1 MGSSLA
7 QNKVA
12 GQTALA
18 CFQLMDEE
26 SSKTLELL
34 WKSGRV
40 CNLSP
45 LEQLKAV
52 VYRDVLLET
61 GSPKHG
67 LNGTIAKKLK
77 KVGGGDV
84 TRQAV
89 GQLLARYDEDA
100 E

>member
-40 CNLSP
+40 GNLSP

-67 LNGTIAKKLK
+67 LNSTIAKKLK

-89 GQLLARYDEDA
+89 DQHCSV
-100 E
+100 